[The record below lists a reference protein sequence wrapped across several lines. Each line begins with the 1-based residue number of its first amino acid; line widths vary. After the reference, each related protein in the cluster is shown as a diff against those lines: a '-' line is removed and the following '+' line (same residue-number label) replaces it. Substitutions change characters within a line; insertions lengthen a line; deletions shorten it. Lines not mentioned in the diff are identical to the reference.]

1 MWKDRYPGRPEEG
14 PRRGRSRGGP
24 PLARPHVGPKMSH
37 LLSLGSPAA
46 RVTRRSL
53 EEHQTLPARN
63 FHPPEDLLR
72 ESQAEN
78 IFHNIAKTF

>member
-1 MWKDRYPGRPEEG
+1 
-14 PRRGRSRGGP
+14 
-24 PLARPHVGPKMSH
+24 MSH